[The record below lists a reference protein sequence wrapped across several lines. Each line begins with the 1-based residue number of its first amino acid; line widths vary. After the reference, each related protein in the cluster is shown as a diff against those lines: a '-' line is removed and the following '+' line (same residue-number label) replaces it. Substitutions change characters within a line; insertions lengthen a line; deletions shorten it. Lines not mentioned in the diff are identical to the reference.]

1 MTFTFKPANSFTERA
16 GLFVSLTGSTNSG
29 KTFSALRLARG
40 IAGPNGKIAVLDT
53 EGGRTLH
60 LKREFG
66 FDANLMDPPFHP
78 QRFADAAKDAEDAGY
93 ACMLIDS
100 FSMEWVG
107 LGGVLDWQAIEL
119 EAMVARTMARK
130 DNKRPEYAIREASK
144 MASWIKPK
152 SAHKT
157 MVYSLLQRR
166 LPIVFAIR
174 GEETTKPGEAAG
186 ERPTAIFKSICNKH
200 FPFEVT
206 VSFRLDSE
214 RKGYIDLSDPKSW
227 KMEGSHQGIFLDG
240 DRISEDHG
248 KALAEWAC
256 GKGPEP
262 KIDNRMIYLQE
273 QGDEAAA
280 KGKVA
285 FAKFWNS
292 LEREQRVIVGG
303 TSQRDIWIDIA
314 KKADETP
321 RATDDDM
328 DLPDDFDNQSSSLAP
343 VFTPAAERDEAA
355 AGSAF
360 PVERRAEPT
369 NDLEGSAP
377 DPQERQSES
386 GPTMATRNVGMAA
399 GSSKIVTDVG
409 RSAGVSAT
417 TTANQSTE
425 ASVPPDASV
434 PASPPTRTQA
444 GAEQH
449 QPPAAVSAP
458 AISPTPP
465 REPVASDNDDP
476 DSPEAVAR
484 DRDARVAAIKI
495 DGAAAASKGEVAL
508 NNFLEG
514 LVASGERSMI
524 ENATVREWR
533 RTAREVRK

>member
-16 GLFVSLTGSTNSG
+16 GLFVSLTGATNAG

-107 LGGVLDWQAIEL
+107 LGGVLDWQDAEL
-119 EAMVARTMARK
+119 EGMVKRALARN
-130 DNKRPEYAIREASK
+130 DKRSEYAIREASK

-152 SAHKT
+152 MAHKA

-166 LPIVFAIR
+166 MPIVFAIR
-174 GEETTKPGEAAG
+174 GEESTKPGENGAK
-186 ERPTAIFKSICNKH
+186 PTSIFKSICNKH

-240 DRISEDHG
+240 DRISEEHG
-248 KALAEWAC
+248 HALAEWAC
-256 GKGPEP
+256 GGGSATPE
-262 KIDNRMIYLQE
+262 KIDNRAMFLKE
-273 QGDEAAA
+273 DGDKFASR
-280 KGKVA
+280 GKSA
-285 FAKFWNS
+285 FAKFWNG
-292 LEREQRVIVGG
+292 LDREQRILVGG
-303 TSQRDIWIDIA
+303 TPQRDIWIDVA

-321 RATDDDM
+321 RPIDDDM
-328 DLPDDFDNQSSSLAP
+328 NLPDDFDDQTPSPAS
-343 VFTPAAERDEAA
+343 VFTSAAERDEAA

-369 NDLEGSAP
+369 SDLEGSAP
-377 DPQERQSES
+377 DPQRSQTADDI
-386 GPTMATRNVGMAA
+386 PIA
-399 GSSKIVTDVG
+399 SSAEDAEDC
-409 RSAGVSAT
+409 R
-417 TTANQSTE
+417 NQSS
-425 ASVPPDASV
+425 ASTPQSIPESAPPSLSGSTSSSTRTRAGADR
-434 PASPPTRTQA
+434 PSPPK
-444 GAEQH
+444 
-449 QPPAAVSAP
+449 AVSAP
-458 AISPTPP
+458 ATSPTPP

-484 DRDARVAAIKI
+484 EREARIAVIKV
-495 DGAAAASKGEVAL
+495 DGAATAAKGEAAL
-508 NNFLEG
+508 NNYLEE

-533 RTAREVRK
+533 KAAREMKKP

>member
-66 FDANLMDPPFHP
+66 FNANLMDPPFHP

-100 FSMEWVG
+100 WSMEWVG
-107 LGGVLDWQAIEL
+107 LGGVLDWQDVEL
-119 EAMVARTMARK
+119 EGMVKRALARN
-130 DNKRPEYAIREASK
+130 DKRSEYAIREASK

-152 SAHKT
+152 VAHKA

-166 LPIVFAIR
+166 MPIVFAIR
-174 GEETTKPGEAAG
+174 GEETIKSGEAG
-186 ERPTAIFKSICNKH
+186 EKPTTVFKPICNKH

-256 GKGPEP
+256 GGGVAPE
-262 KIDNRMIYLQE
+262 KIDNRATFLKE
-273 QGDEAAA
+273 DGDKFASR
-280 KGKVA
+280 GKSA
-285 FAKFWNS
+285 FAKFWNG
-292 LEREQRVIVGG
+292 LDREQRILVGG
-303 TSQRDIWIDIA
+303 TVQRDIWIDVA

-321 RATDDDM
+321 RSADDDM
-328 DLPDDFDNQSSSLAP
+328 GLPDDFDDNSPSPAP
-343 VFTPAAERDEAA
+343 VLTPAAERDEAA
-355 AGSAF
+355 AGNAF

-377 DPQERQSES
+377 DPQPIPES
-386 GPTMATRNVGMAA
+386 APPSLS
-399 GSSKIVTDVG
+399 GS
-409 RSAGVSAT
+409 
-417 TTANQSTE
+417 
-425 ASVPPDASV
+425 ASS
-434 PASPPTRTQA
+434 PTRPQA
-444 GAEQH
+444 GAERPS
-449 QPPAAVSAP
+449 PPQAVSAP
-458 AISPTPP
+458 ATSSMPS
-465 REPVASDNDDP
+465 REPIASANGDP

-484 DRDARVAAIKI
+484 DREERIAVIKI
-495 DGAAAASKGEVAL
+495 DGMANAAKGEAAL
-508 NNFLEG
+508 TNYLEE

-533 RTAREVRK
+533 RVAREVRKILD

>member
-100 FSMEWVG
+100 WSMEWVG
-107 LGGVLDWQAIEL
+107 LGGVLDWQDAEL
-119 EAMVARTMARK
+119 EGMVKRALARN
-130 DNKRPEYAIREASK
+130 DKRSEYAIREASK

-152 SAHKT
+152 MAHKA

-166 LPIVFAIR
+166 MPIVFSIR
-174 GEETTKPGEAAG
+174 GEESTKPGENGAK
-186 ERPTAIFKSICNKH
+186 PTAIFKSICNKH

-256 GKGPEP
+256 GGGVAPE
-262 KIDNRMIYLQE
+262 KIDKRALFLKE
-273 QGDEAAA
+273 DGDKFASR
-280 KGKVA
+280 GKSA
-285 FAKFWNS
+285 FAKFWNG
-292 LEREQRVIVGG
+292 LDREQRVLVGG
-303 TSQRDIWIDIA
+303 TAQRDIWIDVA
-314 KKADETP
+314 KRADETP
-321 RATDDDM
+321 RSTDDDM
-328 DLPDDFDNQSSSLAP
+328 GLPDDFDDQTPSPAS
-343 VFTPAAERDEAA
+343 VITPAAERDGAA
-355 AGSAF
+355 ADNRTVS
-360 PVERRAEPT
+360 VETGAGERT
-369 NDLEGSAP
+369 NDLEREPAP
-377 DPQERQSES
+377 DPQPIPES
-386 GPTMATRNVGMAA
+386 APPSLSGSAA
-399 GSSKIVTDVG
+399 
-409 RSAGVSAT
+409 
-417 TTANQSTE
+417 
-425 ASVPPDASV
+425 
-434 PASPPTRTQA
+434 PPTGPQA
-444 GAEQH
+444 GAEQPS
-449 QPPAAVSAP
+449 PPKAVSAP

-465 REPVASDNDDP
+465 REPVASENDDP

-484 DRDARVAAIKI
+484 DREARIAVIKI
-495 DGAAAASKGEVAL
+495 DGAANAAKGEATL
-508 NNFLEG
+508 NNYLEE
-514 LVASGERSMI
+514 LVTSGERSMI
-524 ENATVREWR
+524 ANETVREWR
-533 RTAREVRK
+533 QTARGKTKK